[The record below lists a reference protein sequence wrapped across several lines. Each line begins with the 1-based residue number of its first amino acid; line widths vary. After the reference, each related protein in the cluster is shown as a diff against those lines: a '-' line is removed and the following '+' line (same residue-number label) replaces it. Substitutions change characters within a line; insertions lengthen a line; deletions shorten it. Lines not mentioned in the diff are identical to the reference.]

1 MRSEISFFLHI
12 LTQIFKVFIA
22 SRSLVYNLE
31 NKEIFNQVSD
41 VIRNCG
47 RFAVFCSVI
56 GPENSHNSILTPITN
71 WLPAFSRALVPA
83 FLL

>member
-1 MRSEISFFLHI
+1 M
-12 LTQIFKVFIA
+12 
-22 SRSLVYNLE
+22 
-31 NKEIFNQVSD
+31 SD

-56 GPENSHNSILTPITN
+56 GPENSHNSTLTPITN
-71 WLPAFSRALVPA
+71 WLAAFSRALVPAFSRALVPAFSRALVHAFSRALVPA